1 MVHWRDVSSIFRGNR
16 FYARAALLGL
26 LLLVA
31 AGIGA
36 VSVASAATF
45 TVNTTADTV
54 DSNTGDGVCADS
66 NSQCSLRAAIMQ
78 ANALPGA
85 DVITIPTGTYTTASA
100 QLEIRGDVTLQG
112 SNSASTIIQAGLNA
126 AASTHRVLEINPD
139 LDNTGY
145 NVTIQGLTI
154 RYGNSTPLSNY
165 GGGGI
170 GGDVGSKTLTITD
183 SIIANNTTAEDGF
196 GGGMYI
202 SGTSAGKVKLTNV
215 TITDNTAGAAN
226 SANYSS
232 RGGGMYLEGD
242 MALEMSNLTVQNNM
256 SYGLGGGV
264 AIVSASNALRNVT
277 IDSSTFS
284 SNKAFSK
291 NGGTEGRAGG
301 LYLGSPAVITN
312 TAFTG
317 NTAGSDGG
325 GLVLDFFAG
334 TVSLTDVEGTGN
346 SAVRGGGMFI
356 NANKA
361 PVLTRTNFTGNNS
374 GGNIA
379 VNSEGTDMIVKMAPN
394 GTFSQGKTGAHY
406 TVTVTNNGNVKT
418 NGTVTAVVALP
429 TGLTASVL
437 AGSGWTCTLAT
448 LTCFRS
454 DVLNGKNNYPVIDV
468 TVDVAANTPRSV
480 TSSVSVSGGDELDV
494 YNNTDTHNT
503 IVLSKDATLTGL
515 TLSNAALKETFA
527 PETIA
532 YTVDV
537 LYAVNSLKV
546 TPIVNEPHATVKVN
560 NTLVTSG
567 QASGS
572 IPLSVGSSN
581 VITVTVTA
589 ENSDTKSYTITVNRA
604 PQSSDATL
612 KDLTVDGTT
621 VTDFVPGTVSY
632 TVKVPNEKTAVTVL
646 GTKTDAMAGTPVVVG
661 GSNLAV
667 GNNTVTITVTAEN
680 GITKVYTVTVVR
692 APSSNANLIGL
703 NVDGA
708 PLADFASGTL
718 AYTFN
723 VLYAKSAIA
732 ITGIKEDATAN
743 AVVAG
748 GSILAVGNNTVTVTV
763 TAEDGTTK
771 KIYTVTV
778 VRADKSTNANLTDL
792 KVDGVSVGGFS
803 SSRLNYT
810 VDVPNT
816 KTSVVVM
823 GTKED
828 STAGN
833 PVVVGGSN
841 LLVGDNTVT
850 VTVTAEDGTTKKVYT
865 VTIVRA
871 ANSDASLSALEVDGT
886 SVANFDPNTLTY
898 TVNVPNA
905 TQSVVVTG
913 TKKETTASD
922 PVVVGGSNLLV
933 GNNTVTVTVTA
944 EDGTTKKIYTVI
956 VVRAASSDAS
966 LSDLKVDGTSVAN
979 FDPLDLAY
987 TLNVP
992 NSQTSVVVVTTT
1004 TDPTALTPVVV
1015 GGSNLLVGNNT
1026 VTITVTAEDGT
1037 TKKVYTLTIVRAAS
1051 NDAALI
1057 GLSVDG
1063 TPLTGFASDTF
1074 TYTYNVLYAKTSINI
1089 TGTKAYANASVA
1101 VAGGSNLIVGNNTV
1115 TVTVTA
1121 EDGVTKQDYTVTVV
1135 RADKSTNAN
1144 LKDLSVDGVSLTDF
1158 APAKVTYKV
1167 NVPNTTTSVVV
1178 VGTKEDLAAV
1188 NPVVVG
1194 GSNLLVGDNT
1204 VTVTVTA
1211 EDGTTKKE
1219 YTVTVVRAASND
1231 ASLIDLKVDGTSVA
1245 NFDPNTLAY
1254 TVNVPNATKLVVV
1267 TGTKKE
1273 TTASDPVVVG
1283 GSNLLVGNNTVTVT
1297 VTAEDG
1303 TTKKIYTVTV
1313 VRAASSDASLS
1324 DLKVDGTSVANFDP
1338 LNLAYTVNVPNTQT
1352 SVVVVTT
1359 TTDPTALTPIVVGG
1373 SNLLVGNNTVT
1384 VTVKAEDG
1392 TTKKVY
1398 TLTVVRAASN
1408 DASLSGLSVDGTPIV
1423 GFASGQ
1429 FNYTVNV
1436 SNATSSV
1443 SVTGKQTDP
1452 TATVNVEGG
1461 SNLKVGSNTVT
1472 ITVTAQNL
1480 DIQKYTVTVIRS
1492 NKSANAKLSDI
1503 QIDGVSLTG
1512 FLPRKTTYTF
1522 NVPNATTSVVVTGM
1536 LEDPL
1541 AAVAIAGGTDLA
1553 VGYNNVTLT
1562 VTAEDG
1568 TTVISYT
1575 VNIVRAGDSN
1585 MSLSSLL
1592 LNGES
1597 VPGFSQGKFSYAV
1610 TVTHEVYSVTVS
1622 GSVYA
1627 PTSQILIN
1635 NVVGASKVIT
1645 LQDGLNAVVVKV
1657 IAQNLSEQVYS
1668 IAITRNT
1675 SAELNGFSLSGVT
1688 LTPVFAPKTLG
1699 YSGTV
1704 PNTVQSTTV
1713 SASVYDPLASI
1724 AVYHNNVLINS
1735 VNAPIQLIEGRN
1747 TISIVVTPQIG
1758 DLQTYTAVITR
1769 EGQPSSSGSGGGGPS
1784 DPTQVL
1790 FRIGDNGTELPIH
1803 LERKHAADG
1812 RVIDTV
1818 AITPEIVQLAGSSG
1832 SKGNVLKLKIPQ
1844 IPEGS
1849 DEFNIGFTQEAL
1861 QALNKGGTAIS
1872 IEMEAV
1878 QMTIP
1883 LHTVAKALESKEELL
1898 IRFIPISSDAA
1909 KQQIQKR
1916 VMTAVLV
1923 TKAAGS
1929 GQVAIVGLPL
1939 TIESNITNNEV
1950 TLNFSFKGIQIPTD
1964 PKKRNEF
1971 LASLGIYIEHSD
1983 GEKELV
1989 KGKIN
1994 YDTQGNPVSMEIIIT
2009 KFSTF
2014 SMIEIQKKPIDTIS
2028 YTSWI
2033 EGYPDGTFKPNQSIT
2048 RAEVSSIF
2056 VKAIAK
2062 PQSLVALQNFKDV
2075 ADQHWAADAI
2085 HQAQKAEWLSGY
2097 PDGSFK
2103 PDAPITRGELA
2114 AIIVKINKLAVNNDV
2129 QAFVDTKNHWAAGYI
2144 QAAKASGL
2152 MSGYEDGSF
2161 RPDQPLTRAEAV
2173 KVINNLLK
2181 RPTPKLGK
2189 DVWKDVSQ
2197 KDWFWSDVQSA
2208 SESFSQTQYVDGT
2221 SSSIVLP

>member
-1 MVHWRDVSSIFRGNR
+1 MVHWRDVRSIFRGNR

-66 NSQCSLRAAIMQ
+66 NSECSLRAAIMQ

-277 IDSSTFS
+277 IASSTFS

-379 VNSEGTDMIVKMAPN
+379 VNSEGTDMIVTMAPN
-394 GTFSQGKTGAHY
+394 GTFSQGKIGAHY

-418 NGTVTAVVALP
+418 NGTVTAVVTLP

-437 AGSGWTCTLAT
+437 AGSGWTCTPAT

-494 YNNTDTHNT
+494 SNNTGTHNT
-503 IVLSKDATLTGL
+503 TVLSKDATLTGL
-515 TLSNAALKETFA
+515 ILSNAALKETFA

-546 TPIVNEPHATVKVN
+546 TPVVNESHATVKVN

-621 VTDFVPGTVSY
+621 VTDFVPGTVAY

-708 PLADFASGTL
+708 PLADFASGTP
-718 AYTFN
+718 AYTLN

-792 KVDGVSVGGFS
+792 KVDGVSVVGFS

-810 VDVPNT
+810 VNVPNT

-865 VTIVRA
+865 VIIVRA

-944 EDGTTKKIYTVI
+944 EDGTTKKIYTVT

-1004 TDPTALTPVVV
+1004 TDPTALTPVVI

-1101 VAGGSNLIVGNNTV
+1101 VAGGSNLIVGHNTV

-1144 LKDLSVDGVSLTDF
+1144 LNDLKIDGVSVAGFSPSKL
-1158 APAKVTYKV
+1158 TYKV
-1167 NVPNTTTSVVV
+1167 TVPNTTTSVVV
-1178 VGTKEDLAAV
+1178 VGTKEDSAAG

-1211 EDGTTKKE
+1211 EDGTTEKV
-1219 YTVTVVRAASND
+1219 YTMTVVRAASND
-1231 ASLIDLKVDGTSVA
+1231 ASLSDLKVDGTSVA

-1254 TVNVPNATKLVVV
+1254 TVNVPNAQTSVAVTATKL
-1267 TGTKKE
+1267 
-1273 TTASDPVVVG
+1273 DPAAQVQVVG
-1283 GSNLLVGNNTVTVT
+1283 GSNMVVGNSNKVTVTVTAQDGITKKEYIVSVVRAGSSNSSLSSLSVDGKPIAGFASGTLTYTVHVPNAKKFVVVTATKTDPTANVLIVGGSNLDVGNSNTVKVT

-1303 TTKKIYTVTV
+1303 TSVTSYIITID
-1313 VRAASSDASLS
+1313 RAAND
-1324 DLKVDGTSVANFDP
+1324 
-1338 LNLAYTVNVPNTQT
+1338 
-1352 SVVVVTT
+1352 
-1359 TTDPTALTPIVVGG
+1359 
-1373 SNLLVGNNTVT
+1373 
-1384 VTVKAEDG
+1384 
-1392 TTKKVY
+1392 
-1398 TLTVVRAASN
+1398 
-1408 DASLSGLSVDGTPIV
+1408 DASLSGLSVDG
-1423 GFASGQ
+1423 
-1429 FNYTVNV
+1429 
-1436 SNATSSV
+1436 
-1443 SVTGKQTDP
+1443 K
-1452 TATVNVEGG
+1452 
-1461 SNLKVGSNTVT
+1461 
-1472 ITVTAQNL
+1472 
-1480 DIQKYTVTVIRS
+1480 
-1492 NKSANAKLSDI
+1492 
-1503 QIDGVSLTG
+1503 
-1512 FLPRKTTYTF
+1512 
-1522 NVPNATTSVVVTGM
+1522 
-1536 LEDPL
+1536 PL
-1541 AAVAIAGGTDLA
+1541 ADF
-1553 VGYNNVTLT
+1553 
-1562 VTAEDG
+1562 
-1568 TTVISYT
+1568 
-1575 VNIVRAGDSN
+1575 DS
-1585 MSLSSLL
+1585 
-1592 LNGES
+1592 
-1597 VPGFSQGKFSYAV
+1597 GKLHYAV
-1610 TVTHEVYSVTVS
+1610 TVTNEVYSVTVS

-1724 AVYHNNVLINS
+1724 AVYHNNVLINN

-1747 TISIVVTPQIG
+1747 TVSIVVTPRIG
-1758 DLQTYTAVITR
+1758 DVQTYTAVITR

-1784 DPTQVL
+1784 DPTQVF
-1790 FRIGDNGTELPIH
+1790 FRIGDNGTELPIR

-1909 KQQIQKR
+1909 KQQIEKR

-1929 GQVAIVGLPL
+1929 GQVAVVGLPL

-1994 YDTQGNPVSMEIIIT
+1994 YDTQRNPVSMEIIIT

-2028 YTSWI
+2028 YTNWI

-2075 ADQHWAADAI
+2075 ADQHWAAGAI

-2161 RPDQPLTRAEAV
+2161 RPDQRLTRAEAV